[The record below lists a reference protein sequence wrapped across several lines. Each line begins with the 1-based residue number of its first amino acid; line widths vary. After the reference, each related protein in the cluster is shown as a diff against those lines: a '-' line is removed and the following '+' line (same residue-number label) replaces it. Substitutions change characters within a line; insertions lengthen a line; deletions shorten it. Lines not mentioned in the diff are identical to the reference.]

1 MLGSAEAAGA
11 RAKAIA
17 KAAHEGQLD
26 KGGRPYFE
34 HVERVARRLLE
45 LFPDADTSEVEAAW
59 LHDTIEDCGYSTDR
73 LIAEGVSPRAAEIVS
88 KLSREENL
96 GYLEWIEQLAA
107 SGDVGVIRVKLA
119 DNLDNSDPDRPD
131 FPGRADMMAK
141 RYEPARRL
149 LEATLSS
156 LPDKQ

>member
-1 MLGSAEAAGA
+1 MNEGSIAADRAREIA
-11 RAKAIA
+11 RA
-17 KAAHEGQLD
+17 AHAGQVD

-34 HVERVARRLLE
+34 HVERVAHRLQK
-45 LFPDADTSEVEAAW
+45 LFPDADVTEVEAAW

-88 KLSREENL
+88 KLSRDENL

-119 DNLDNSDPDRPD
+119 DNLDNSDPARPD

-156 LPDKQ
+156 LQNN